1 MPNEVEAA
9 RMPSR
14 DPDVVGAV
22 VTAACRTLVLILL
35 VGGPCQPSVARAE
48 DDVREVCPVP
58 GHGGVGLEV
67 PRAWRVT
74 CKPLDK
80 PPGAALS
87 FQPEADS
94 SFDLQVTV
102 VWLQPSQRGGLE
114 AGALRRSL
122 QEVAAQSLPR
132 AVERAAVLE
141 GFRGPEASG
150 YVFTLTDRAPGPG
163 EFVHLTQGSYGVGE
177 LQVIFTLLSRD
188 AVSDGKERA
197 LRMLREARFLV
208 KQ

>member
-1 MPNEVEAA
+1 MALAA
-9 RMPSR
+9 
-14 DPDVVGAV
+14 
-22 VTAACRTLVLILL
+22 
-35 VGGPCQPSVARAE
+35 
-48 DDVREVCPVP
+48 DDVREVCAVP

-67 PRAWRVT
+67 PRGWRAA

-80 PPGAALS
+80 PPSAALS
-87 FQPEADS
+87 IQPETGA

-122 QEVAAQSLPR
+122 QDVAARSLPR

-141 GFRGPEASG
+141 EFRGPEASG

-163 EFVHLTQGSYGVGE
+163 EFVYLTQGSYGLGE
-177 LQVIFTLLSRD
+177 LQVVFTLLSRD
-188 AVSDGKERA
+188 ARPEGKERA

-208 KQ
+208 KP